1 MVQSPLDHLT
11 AQIGECALITDPDLC
26 RAAGQD
32 WRGLY
37 AGPVLAMAQPECP
50 EQAAVI
56 VRWANDTG
64 TVLVPQGGNSS
75 LVGGATPLGNGPPAL
90 VLSSRRL
97 RAIRTLDKTART
109 VTVEAG
115 VVLETL
121 QARVAPLEVPL
132 DLGGRGTAQIGG
144 LLACHAGGLNVIRYG
159 SLRTQV
165 HGLEAVLPTGAIWN
179 GLSQVRKDNSGY
191 DLKSL
196 LIGSEGTLGF
206 ITAATLQLFT
216 PPSSRLTAL
225 VGLPDPHAA
234 VDLLKR
240 LEQDFAG
247 QIYACELMP
256 ALGMQRALEQAQAT
270 SNPFGPRLPAY
281 SVLIEIGLRERL
293 AKAETALALDHLSRA
308 SPETLLAQS
317 AIQATN
323 FWALREG
330 LVNAQKAYGPSIKHD
345 ICVPLAAVPTLLTQ
359 GVDLARATL
368 PGCTPVPF
376 GHLGDGSFH
385 FNVSCPAGWN
395 EADLRAKSGPLTR
408 ALHDL
413 VHGLG
418 GSISA
423 EHGVGQARRAEIIR
437 LRDPAGLAAMRAIKA
452 ALDPNGLFNPGKV
465 V

>member
-1 MVQSPLDHLT
+1 MAQSSLDQLR
-11 AQIGECALITDPDLC
+11 AQIGARALVTDADLC

-37 AGPVLAMAQPECP
+37 AGPVLAMAQPDSA
-50 EQAAVI
+50 EQAAAI

-75 LVGGATPLGNGPPAL
+75 LAGGATPLGDGPPAL

-97 RAIRTLDKTART
+97 RALRALDRDART

-121 QARVAPLEVPL
+121 QAQVAPLEVPV

-159 SLRTQV
+159 SLRAQV
-165 HGLEAVLPTGAIWN
+165 RGLEAVLPTGTIWN
-179 GLSQVRKDNSGY
+179 GLSQVKKDNSGY

-196 LIGSEGTLGF
+196 LVGSEGTLGF
-206 ITAATLQLFT
+206 ITATTLQLFA
-216 PPSSRLTAL
+216 PAPSRLTAL
-225 VGLPDPHAA
+225 VGLPDPEAA
-234 VDLLKR
+234 LDLLKR
-240 LEQDFAG
+240 LEADFAG

-256 ALGMQRALEQAQAT
+256 ALGMQRALARAQAPR
-270 SNPFGPRLPAY
+270 NPFGARLPAY
-281 SVLIEIGLRERL
+281 GVLIEVGLREKL
-293 AKAETALALDHLSRA
+293 TEAETALALEHLSA
-308 SPETLLAQS
+308 SSPDVLLAQS
-317 AIQATN
+317 AAQAAE

-330 LVNAQKAYGPSIKHD
+330 LVHAQKAYGPSIKHD
-345 ICVPLAAVPTLLTQ
+345 VCVPLAAVPTLLTQ

-385 FNVSCPAGWN
+385 FNVSCPAGWTDT
-395 EADLRAKSGPLTR
+395 DLRAKSGPLTR

-413 VHGLG
+413 VQGLG

-423 EHGVGQARRAEIIR
+423 EHGVGQARRAEVTR
-437 LRDPAGLAAMRAIKA
+437 LRDPAATAAMRAIKA
-452 ALDPNGLFNPGKV
+452 ALDPKGIFNPGKV